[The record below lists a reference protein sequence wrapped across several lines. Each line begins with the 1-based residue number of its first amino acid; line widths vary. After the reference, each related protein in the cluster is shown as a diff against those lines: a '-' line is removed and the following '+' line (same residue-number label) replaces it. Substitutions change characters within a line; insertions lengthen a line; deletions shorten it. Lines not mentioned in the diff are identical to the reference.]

1 MGGKY
6 KGKGKTV
13 VTPTG
18 KINSGSGINFSSTP
32 VTNSSDFNW
41 QNFADPNMY
50 GSSVSPVVT
59 GVTQPFNFNNNN
71 NPMDFTGTNP
81 STLNTG
87 ILNLQAPI
95 GTADFGGLSAPTF
108 SGSDVPP
115 KPFSFSDWG
124 SKNKDLIAGGVGI
137 ANSLANA
144 YFGWKNLGLAK
155 DQFNFQKE
163 SWNKNFANQVIT
175 TNNQLEEQ
183 ARKRYSNSPT
193 SNMTPQE
200 YMATHGVK

>member
-6 KGKGKTV
+6 RGKGKTV

-32 VTNSSDFNW
+32 VTSSSDFNW

-50 GSSVSPVVT
+50 GSSMSPVVT
-59 GVTQPFNFNNNN
+59 GVTQPFNFNNS
-71 NPMDFTGTNP
+71 PMDFTGTTP

-87 ILNLQAPI
+87 ILNLQAPV
-95 GTADFGGLSAPTF
+95 GTTDFSGLSAPTF
-108 SGSDVPP
+108 SGSDVPS
-115 KPFSFSDWG
+115 KPFSFADWG
-124 SKNKDLIAGGVGI
+124 SKNKDLISGGVGI

-155 DQFNFQKE
+155 DQFNFQKD

-183 ARKRYSNSPT
+183 ARKRYNASPT
-193 SNMTPQE
+193 DNISPEE
-200 YMATHGVK
+200 YMAKHGVK